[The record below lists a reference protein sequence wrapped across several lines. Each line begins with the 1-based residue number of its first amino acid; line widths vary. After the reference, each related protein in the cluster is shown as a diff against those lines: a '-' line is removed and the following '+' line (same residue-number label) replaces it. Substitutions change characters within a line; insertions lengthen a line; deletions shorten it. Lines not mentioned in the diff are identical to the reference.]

1 MFSPKSFIVSGLTFI
16 SLIHFG
22 FIFVYG
28 VKECSHLFYMQL
40 SSYPSTIYSSYYPFS
55 IVYSCLL
62 CCRLSGHRFMGL
74 FLAFYQVPLIFISV
88 FVPVLYYFDDFVV
101 WCEVALTIQDLYIQI
116 KKKMLLKLIN
126 LQPDSSR
133 KKKRI
138 GLNKIRNEKVKV
150 KIDSTE
156 IQRMIRDYYKK
167 LYTNKMGNLE

>member
-1 MFSPKSFIVSGLTFI
+1 
-16 SLIHFG
+16 
-22 FIFVYG
+22 
-28 VKECSHLFYMQL
+28 
-40 SSYPSTIYSSYYPFS
+40 
-55 IVYSCLL
+55 
-62 CCRLSGHRFMGL
+62 MGL

-116 KKKMLLKLIN
+116 KKKNVVEIDKPLARLI
-126 LQPDSSR
+126 
-133 KKKRI
+133 KEKKRI